1 MRVIVK
7 TTADITANLEADRI
21 EEAESFLKAYNGKE
35 LVGLFDVGSV
45 LFMYKTQTTTKEKT
59 WK

>member
-7 TTADITANLEADRI
+7 TTADIMANLEADRI
-21 EEAESFLKAYNGKE
+21 EEDESFLKAYNGEE

-45 LFMYKTQTTTKEKT
+45 LFMYKTQTTAKEKP

>member
-21 EEAESFLKAYNGKE
+21 EEDESFLKAYNGE
-35 LVGLFDVGSV
+35 DLVGVFDVGSV
-45 LFMYKTQTTTKEKT
+45 LFMYKTKSTAKEKP
-59 WK
+59 

>member
-21 EEAESFLKAYNGKE
+21 EESESFFKAYNGEE
-35 LVGLFDVGSV
+35 LVGIFDVGSV
-45 LFMYKTQTTTKEKT
+45 LFMYKSKDRSDNNVR
-59 WK
+59 

>member
-21 EEAESFLKAYNGKE
+21 EETECFFKVFKGEE
-35 LVGLFDVGSV
+35 LVGIFEVGCI
-45 LFMYKTQTTTKEKT
+45 LCMYKSKAKSD
-59 WK
+59 

>member
-21 EEAESFLKAYNGKE
+21 EESEFFFKVFKGDE
-35 LVGLFDVGSV
+35 LVGIFEVGCV
-45 LFMYKTQTTTKEKT
+45 LCMYKTQVTIKEKP
-59 WK
+59 

>member
-21 EEAESFLKAYNGKE
+21 EESEFFFKVFKGDE
-35 LVGLFDVGSV
+35 LVGIFEVGCI
-45 LFMYKTQTTTKEKT
+45 LCMYETQSPPKGKPYN
-59 WK
+59 

>member
-21 EEAESFLKAYNGKE
+21 EESEFFFKVFKGDE
-35 LVGLFDVGSV
+35 LVGIFEVGCI
-45 LFMYKTQTTTKEKT
+45 LCMYKTSSKNN
-59 WK
+59 